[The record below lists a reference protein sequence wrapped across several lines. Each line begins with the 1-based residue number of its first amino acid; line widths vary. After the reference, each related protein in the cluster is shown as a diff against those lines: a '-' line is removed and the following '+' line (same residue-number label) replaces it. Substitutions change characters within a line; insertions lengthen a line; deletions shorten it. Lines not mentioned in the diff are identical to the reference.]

1 MKKMNVLQFFTLCF
15 MMACAPTS
23 IPQSSSKSSERTVP
37 TANAS
42 DFDPT
47 EGTTQYPA
55 VIGSNADNTEN
66 ATTNQDT
73 GFANNLNDTGQST
86 ATSEIS
92 VGHWIYTTGSE
103 TYNSCPAMN
112 GSTTQPTES
121 AGFQLQVPSTGN
133 IVLTP
138 DNSSDTITCQL
149 QQNQYYCS
157 PSSVDSSFSYEGLDV
172 SIRTTT
178 NLVIEANNSTN
189 AVFYY
194 SLLFSCVDVEI
205 FGCGAA
211 QDLPCNVEFYANA
224 VWEQ

>member
-1 MKKMNVLQFFTLCF
+1 
-15 MMACAPTS
+15 MACAPTT
-23 IPQSSSKSSERTVP
+23 IPPSSSMSSERTVP

-47 EGTTQYPA
+47 EGTTQYPS
-55 VIGSNADNTEN
+55 VVGSNTGNSNTGSN
-66 ATTNQDT
+66 TTNGNDTTNSDT
-73 GFANNLNDTGQST
+73 GVEEDLNDTGDST
-86 ATSEIS
+86 TTSDLS
-92 VGHWIYTTGSE
+92 VGHWIYTTGAE

-121 AGFQLQVPSTGN
+121 AGFQVQVPTSGN
-133 IVLTP
+133 ILITP
-138 DNSSDTITCQL
+138 DNSSDTTTCQL

-157 PSSVDSSFSYEGLDV
+157 PSSVDSSFSYEGFNV

-178 NLVIEANNSTN
+178 NLVIEANNLTN

-194 SLLFSCVDVEI
+194 SLLFSCIDVEI

>member
-1 MKKMNVLQFFTLCF
+1 MMKKTNVVQFFTLSF
-15 MMACAPTS
+15 VLGCAPIS
-23 IPQSSSKSSERTVP
+23 LPQSSSTPERTIP
-37 TANAS
+37 TANSS

-55 VIGSNADNTEN
+55 VTGSH
-66 ATTNQDT
+66 TNSSNSGNYDT
-73 GFANNLNDTGQST
+73 GIENPNDTGQST
-86 ATSEIS
+86 STSDIS
-92 VGHWIYTTGSE
+92 VGHWVYTTGAE

-112 GSTTQPTES
+112 GSTTQPTEN
-121 AGFQLQVPSTGN
+121 AGFQIQIPTSGT

-138 DNSSDTITCQL
+138 DNSSDSVTCQL

-178 NLVIEANNSTN
+178 NLVIEANNATN
-189 AVFYY
+189 TVFYY
-194 SLLFSCVDVEI
+194 SLLFSCLDVEI